1 MKKSG
6 LLKSGVIL
14 CALAVVLLWGASAAV
29 AKSGV
34 VKIGYNA
41 PLSGPAA
48 AWGLPGLEG
57 VDIWLEK
64 VNAAGGVQAG
74 NQKLKVEI
82 VKFDNEGVGSKALLG
97 ARKLVLE
104 DKVEAMLM
112 LGGAPSAT
120 VQPFLTKHKIITFV
134 LIASDIA
141 KDRPYLLDV
150 TDNFPTYH
158 LLHTAYI
165 AEAHPEAKRAAIISQ
180 DDEIGVAAAAWS
192 EAGFEAA
199 GIEVVYDKPFGLET
213 TDFAP
218 IVTAA
223 LAQKPD
229 ILSTGASYPEFQALI
244 LEQAY
249 TQGWRGIVTSACWD
263 FKAISAKVPDG
274 WMDGAVSGFP
284 DFDDPKLSADKNEFY
299 EQWQAR
305 HPGHGFSE
313 IVWEYM
319 AALDVWKY
327 GVEKA
332 GSVKSEDVYKALK
345 SADSVPHAFGPA
357 KWWGAEVF
365 GLDNLLVPAWPI
377 TEIKDG
383 KPVIVAQKSLFD
395 WLAQGN
401 NREILDKY
409 LKKWKLQ

>member
-1 MKKSG
+1 MKKHFWTSG
-6 LLKSGVIL
+6 LVLLALIAVFS
-14 CALAVVLLWGASAAV
+14 LAVGPAA
-29 AKSGV
+29 AQEET
-34 VKIGYNA
+34 VKIGFNA

-48 AWGLPGLEG
+48 AWGLPGMEG
-57 VDIWLEK
+57 VNIWLEK
-64 VNAAGGVQAG
+64 VNGAGGVQVG
-74 NQKLKVEI
+74 DKKLKVE
-82 VKFDNEGVGSKALLG
+82 VVEYDNEGIGSKALLG

-104 DKVEAMLM
+104 DKVVAMLM
-112 LGGAPSAT
+112 LGGATSAV
-120 VQPFLTKHKIITFV
+120 VQPFLTKHKIMTFV
-134 LIASDIA
+134 LIASDIS

-165 AEAHPEAKRAAIISQ
+165 AKAHPEAKRVAIITQ

-192 EAGFEAA
+192 EAGFQAA
-199 GIEVVYDKPFGLET
+199 GIEVVYDKPFGMET

-223 LAQKPD
+223 LAEKPD
-229 ILSTGASYPEFQALI
+229 IISTGAAYPEFQALI

-249 TQGWRGIVTSACWD
+249 TQGWKGIITSACWD
-263 FKAISAKVPDG
+263 FKAITAKVPQE

-284 DFDDPKLSADKNEFY
+284 DFDDPKLPPDKNEFY
-299 EQWQAR
+299 KVWHEQN
-305 HPGHGFSE
+305 PSHGFSE

-332 GSVKSEDVYKALK
+332 GSVESEKVFKALK
-345 SADSVPHAFGPA
+345 ASDTVPHAFGPG
-357 KWWGAEVF
+357 KWWGEEIF
-365 GLDNLLVPAWPI
+365 GLNNLLVPSWPI
-377 TEIKDG
+377 TEVKDG
-383 KPVIVAQKSLFD
+383 KPVIVARMSLFD

-401 NREILDKY
+401 NVEILHKN
-409 LKKWKLQ
+409 LKKWQLE